1 MKTPSEIL
9 DSPDSSPWLK
19 TALRT
24 ALERPDTIDAA
35 SDANE
40 LAGCLIRLAIQRLD
54 ERKNEEN

>member
-1 MKTPSEIL
+1 MKTPTDIL

-24 ALERPDTIDAA
+24 ALEQPELLQTAYDAHEL
-35 SDANE
+35 SD
-40 LAGCLIRLAIQRLD
+40 CLWGLVNIRLQ